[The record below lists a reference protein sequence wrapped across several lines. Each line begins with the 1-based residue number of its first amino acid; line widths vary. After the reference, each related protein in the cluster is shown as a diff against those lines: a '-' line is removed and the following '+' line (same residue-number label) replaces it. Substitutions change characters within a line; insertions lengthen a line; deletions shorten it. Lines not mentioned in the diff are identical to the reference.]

1 MLLALP
7 HAMFYVVDPGQ
18 YRYYYSYYN
27 VPHEVERPAAQK
39 AQAKAIKMR
48 PVSKQCVS
56 RFGRPYCD
64 FVTQV
69 EPYI

>member
-1 MLLALP
+1 
-7 HAMFYVVDPGQ
+7 MFYVGDPGQ
-18 YRYYYSYYN
+18 YSYYN

-48 PVSKQCVS
+48 PVTKQCVS

-64 FVTQV
+64 FVTHIV